1 MRGSSQRYILKSPD
15 MKIPADMKSFLR
27 NGANKEMLFSLT
39 EIALKEGKNKVG
51 DKVIF
56 FLNVNYCLK
65 ITQHEAFI
73 VTEKSS

>member
-1 MRGSSQRYILKSPD
+1 
-15 MKIPADMKSFLR
+15 
-27 NGANKEMLFSLT
+27 MLFSLT
-39 EIALKEGKNKVG
+39 EVALKEGKNKVG